1 MFGRIKVVEV
11 DLGKPLRAIEGLQ
24 GYQSVWVI
32 ARLHG
37 QPLGKLVLPVTNGCC
52 TATALGQAVVADL
65 KWPMIRQHL
74 LYALGISPAKAP
86 TADKLFQLAPNPQ
99 SVRHPL
105 VSVAIC
111 TRDRTE
117 SLMQCLSALQHLDY
131 DNFEVIVVD
140 NAPSSPATYQRVTQ
154 EFPHIRYVCEP
165 RPGLDWA
172 RNRAILEAKGEI
184 IAFTDDDVIVDPL
197 WVKAI
202 AGVFVDNADIMAVT
216 GLVVPHEIETEAQYL
231 FERSGGFGKGF
242 ARIYARA
249 DTRVGAKAGYTHGGT
264 GRFGT
269 GANMAYRRSV
279 FDQIGP
285 FDTALD
291 VGTPTNGAGDLE
303 MFFRVIKAGY
313 TLVYEPAAMVRHIHR
328 QDMAGLNKQL
338 FNNGVGL
345 FAYFDAAMQNYPDER
360 QEFARFQ
367 KWWLKVG
374 HIKRYLIARF
384 HPTILPR
391 KLIQAELK
399 GALIGIFGKRYQKA
413 KRQAAQIEV
422 EQGAQRESIRP
433 LPIGIETSNDALRNS
448 IALSNSARST
458 RPFTILVAA
467 LDLGL
472 PIRPPPNAANHART
486 DITVTRF
493 GQLLGKITLQNCHQT
508 IGVEEIKDA
517 LCDQL
522 AMKLLT
528 RLPHENEGDLW
539 VDATRSLKQHLLR
552 RNQALETFEARARR
566 LPESLSAS
574 IIISTYDR
582 AEDLQAT
589 LHSVCRLHTT
599 RRVEIIVI
607 DNHPASGLTPPIVA
621 QFPQVRYLSESR
633 KGASYS
639 RNTAI
644 CASTGDIIVSTDDDV
659 VLPPDWLEKLIAPF
673 VRADVQ
679 VVCGNILPHEMETE
693 SQQLFEKYGGLG
705 RGADGFEVD
714 GHWFESTHRRPTPTW
729 KLTGTANCAFRA
741 SIFADPQIGMMN
753 EELSTGGPAGLGED
767 IYLFYRVLKAGGKIV
782 YEPSAFIWHKH
793 RRTLAALKRQIF
805 NYSKA
810 HVAYHLATFFF
821 DEDMRGLVNVVYGY
835 PRWLMGLLKDA
846 LLRRSWAYP
855 LWFVRLQIAGAL
867 AGPLGF
873 VRALIWVRRTGRSE
887 VYVPVTRRAPQ
898 SADLPLEPK
907 PVPEPLNPNAPS
919 PDYSAVSTPPL
930 TTLNS
935 ISTP

>member
-11 DLGKPLRAIEGLQ
+11 DLGKPLRAIEGLH

-37 QPLGKLVLPVTNGCC
+37 RPLGKLMLPVTNGYC
-52 TATALGQAVVADL
+52 TATALGRAVVYDL

-74 LYALGISPAKAP
+74 LYALEAQPAKAP
-86 TADKLFQLAPNPQ
+86 TADKLFQVAPNPKP
-99 SVRHPL
+99 VRLPL
-105 VSVAIC
+105 FSVAIC

-117 SLMQCLSALQHLDY
+117 SLIQCLSALQHLDY
-131 DNFEVIVVD
+131 ENVEVIVVD
-140 NAPSSPATYQRVTQ
+140 NAPASPATHQRVTQ
-154 EFPHIRYVCEP
+154 EFPHVRYVCEP

-184 IAFTDDDVIVDPL
+184 IAFTDDDVIVDPQ
-197 WVKAI
+197 WAKAI
-202 AGVFVDNADIMAVT
+202 AEVFVDNADIMAVT
-216 GLVVPHEIETEAQYL
+216 GLVIPHEIETEAQYL

-242 ARIYARA
+242 ARMYARA
-249 DTRVGAKAGYTHGGT
+249 DTRAGAKAGYTHGGT

-279 FDQIGP
+279 FNQIGL
-285 FDTALD
+285 FDPALD

-313 TLVYEPAAMVRHIHR
+313 TLVYEPAALVRHIHR
-328 QDMAGLNKQL
+328 QDMAGLHKQL

-360 QEFARFQ
+360 REFGRFRN
-367 KWWLKVG
+367 WWLKVG

-384 HPTILPR
+384 HPTMLPR
-391 KLIQAELK
+391 SLIQAELK
-399 GALIGIFGKRYQKA
+399 GALIGIFGKRYHKA
-413 KRQAAQIEV
+413 KLQAARIEA
-422 EQGAQRESIRP
+422 EQGVPPKGDVSRSVQSSTSAQP
-433 LPIGIETSNDALRNS
+433 AK
-448 IALSNSARST
+448 
-458 RPFTILVAA
+458 PFTILVAA

-472 PIRPPPNAANHART
+472 PIRPLPNAADHTRT

-493 GQLLGKITLQNCHQT
+493 GQMLGKITLQNCHQA
-508 IGVEEIKDA
+508 IGVQEIKDA

-522 AMKLLT
+522 SMKLLT
-528 RLPHENEGDLW
+528 ALPFENEGDLW
-539 VDATRSLKQHLLR
+539 VDATRSLKQRMLKR
-552 RNQALETFEARARR
+552 DEPLEVATRR
-566 LPESLSAS
+566 LPASISAS

-582 AEDLQAT
+582 PEDLQAT
-589 LHSVCRLHTT
+589 LRSVCQLHTT
-599 RRVEIIVI
+599 RQVEIIVI
-607 DNHPASGLTPPIVA
+607 DNHPASGLTPPVVA
-621 QFPQVRYLSESR
+621 QFPQVRYLSERR

-644 CASTGDIIVSTDDDV
+644 CASSGDIIVSTDDDV
-659 VLPPDWLEKLIAPF
+659 AIPPDWLEKLIAPL

-679 VVCGNILPHEMETE
+679 VVCGNILPYALQAE

-705 RGADGFEVD
+705 RGPDGFEVD

-741 SIFADPQIGMMN
+741 AIFADPKVGMMN

-782 YEPSAFIWHKH
+782 YEPSAYIWHKH
-793 RRTLAALKRQIF
+793 RRTIAALKRQMF

-821 DEDMRGLVNVVYGY
+821 DEDLRGLVNVVYGY

-846 LLRRSWAYP
+846 VLRRSWAYP
-855 LWFVRLQIAGAL
+855 LWFVRLHMAGAL
-867 AGPLGF
+867 SGPWGF
-873 VRALIWVRRTGRSE
+873 VRALVWVRRTGRSD
-887 VYVPVTRRAPQ
+887 VYVPVAQRTPSPGEPTLVLEIPNPVADSLQNSNSLAP
-898 SADLPLEPK
+898 SSSSPSSPTI
-907 PVPEPLNPNAPS
+907 LNP
-919 PDYSAVSTPPL
+919 
-930 TTLNS
+930 